1 MLACVNIV
9 TTIHASQLRQMNEQ
23 YGNLNPLNRMEIFNS
38 QESYYLD
45 DIQRIDFSVKLGQ
58 P

>member
-1 MLACVNIV
+1 
-9 TTIHASQLRQMNEQ
+9 MNEQ

-58 P
+58 PWQFGDTNKGL

>member
-1 MLACVNIV
+1 
-9 TTIHASQLRQMNEQ
+9 
-23 YGNLNPLNRMEIFNS
+23 MEIFNN

-58 P
+58 PWRFGDTNKGL